1 MKYETKY
8 EMKCTMI
15 KNNDTT
21 TIAMAKPI
29 DFIMRGTRFHYAWI
43 VLACIFLVLLTS
55 AGIRATP
62 SVMILP
68 LEHEFGWSRTTISF
82 IISVNIA
89 LYGLIGPFSA
99 AAMQRYGIRPMVI
112 GALLLLSSGT
122 FASTFMTLPWHMVLI
137 WGIVVGAGSGIAANT
152 LAATIVSRWFE
163 TRRGLAM
170 GILTASAA
178 TGQMV
183 FLPLMA
189 YMVDHAGWRAVALM
203 VSGVAALA
211 IPLVLVFLPERPESI
226 GLRRYGMPD
235 ITTGAQKE
243 DILPAQNPLMIALNA
258 IRKAI
263 KIRDFWL
270 LFFSFF
276 VCGMSTNG
284 YIGSHFIAMCS
295 DYGISAVGG
304 ASILATMG
312 MLDLVGTTMSGWLS
326 DRFNP
331 RVLLFWYY
339 GLRGV
344 ALLFLP
350 HAFGLSYFGLP
361 VFAFIYGLDWIATVP
376 PTVRLANDVFGR
388 LSAPIIFGWIVAGH
402 QLGAASAT
410 LLAGAMRNSIG
421 SYTYSSMLM
430 GTACIVAAVMVL
442 RIQGHTMEHTL
453 VGPTV
458 KN

>member
-1 MKYETKY
+1 MQH
-8 EMKCTMI
+8 
-15 KNNDTT
+15 DTT
-21 TIAMAKPI
+21 NQNTKPNPGNPLIASIMAISK
-29 DFIMRGTRFHYAWI
+29 FNYVWI
-43 VLACIFLVLLTS
+43 VVACIFLVLLTS

-68 LEHEFGWSRTTISF
+68 LEHEFGWTRTTISF

-112 GALLLLSSGT
+112 GALILLSAGT
-122 FASTFMTLPWHMVLI
+122 FASTFMTLPWHMVLA

-189 YMVDHAGWRAVALM
+189 YMVDHAGWRTVALM
-203 VSGVAALA
+203 VAAVAAMA
-211 IPLVLVFLPERPESI
+211 IPLVMLLLPERPQDI
-226 GLRRYGMPD
+226 GLSRYGMPA
-235 ITTGAQKE
+235 GADQADLANALTAAK
-243 DILPAQNPLMIALNA
+243 NPLTIAFDALRQA
-258 IRKAI
+258 IH
-263 KIRDFWL
+263 IRDFWL

-276 VCGMSTNG
+276 ICGMSTNG
-284 YIGSHFIAMCS
+284 YIGSHFIAMCN
-295 DYGISAVGG
+295 DYGIAAVGG

-312 MLDLVGTTMSGWLS
+312 MLDLLGTTMSGWLS
-326 DRFNP
+326 DRYNP
-331 RVLLFWYY
+331 RVLLCWYY
-339 GLRGV
+339 GLRGI
-344 ALLFLP
+344 ALIFLP

-361 VFAFIYGLDWIATVP
+361 IFAIIYGLDWIATVP
-376 PTVRLANDVFGR
+376 PTVKLANDVFGR
-388 LSAPIIFGWIVAGH
+388 LTAPIIFGWIVAGH

-410 LLAGAMRNSIG
+410 LLAGTMRNSLG
-421 SYTYSSMLM
+421 NYTLSSMLM
-430 GTACIVAAVMVL
+430 GGACLAAAILVL
-442 RIQGHTMEHTL
+442 RIHGGNNQLLRNTA
-453 VGPTV
+453 
-458 KN
+458 

>member
-1 MKYETKY
+1 M
-8 EMKCTMI
+8 
-15 KNNDTT
+15 NR
-21 TIAMAKPI
+21 TIQA
-29 DFIMRGTRFHYAWI
+29 IMSRTRFSYVWI
-43 VLACIFLVLLTS
+43 IVGITFLVLLAA

-68 LEHEFGWSRTTISF
+68 LEHEFGWSVTTISF
-82 IISVNIA
+82 VISVNIA

-99 AAMQRYGIRPMVI
+99 AAMQRYGIRPIVL
-112 GALLLLSSGT
+112 GALVLLAAGT
-122 FASTFMTLPWHMVLI
+122 FISTFMTMPWHMVLA
-137 WGIVVGAGSGIAANT
+137 WGILVGAGSGVAANT

-170 GILTASAA
+170 GLLTASSA

-189 YMVDHAGWRAVALM
+189 YMVEHHGWRSVAML
-203 VSGVAALA
+203 VASVAALA
-211 IPLVLVFLPERPESI
+211 IPLVAIFLPERPQDI
-226 GLRRYGMPD
+226 GMKRYGQFEELPPD
-235 ITTGAQKE
+235 ATGKSK
-243 DILPAQNPLMIALNA
+243 NPMTIAFQALG
-258 IRKAI
+258 KAV

-276 VCGMSTNG
+276 ICGMSTNG
-284 YIGSHFIAMCS
+284 YIGSHFIAMCG
-295 DYGISAVGG
+295 DYGITAVGG
-304 ASILATMG
+304 ASILAAMG

-326 DRFNP
+326 DRYSP

-344 ALLFLP
+344 ALIFLP

-361 VFAFIYGLDWIATVP
+361 VFALFYGLDWIATVP

-388 LSAPIIFGWIVAGH
+388 LAAPIVFGWIVAGH

-410 LLAGAMRNSIG
+410 MLAGSLRNSLG
-421 SYTYSSMLM
+421 SYTLSSMLM
-430 GTACIVAAVMVL
+430 GAACIVAAVMVL
-442 RIQGHTMEHTL
+442 RIKGHHAGGDL
-453 VGPTV
+453 IPASPVLSR
-458 KN
+458 